1 MRRVSDT
8 TVKSRSGALCVALI
22 AASAVAACSSQ
33 PSPGHDTTSSVS
45 ASPSATT
52 SATRTTWSSYHA
64 AASRQGAVPYGVP
77 RRAPRRAW
85 SADLGGAV
93 RGQAL
98 VYDGR
103 VLAATETNRVVALN
117 PSTGAV
123 LWSRIVGRPLTD
135 VTQRS
140 GCGNIDP
147 LGITSTPVLDPATGT
162 MYVVAEIDDGGSVH
176 FQLFGLDA
184 TTGAVRVDARVDP
197 PLTEGQQAIH
207 LLQRA
212 SLAFSGGRVIVSFGG
227 NSGDCGNYHGWVVS
241 VDARHP
247 TEQRSFQV
255 APDGEGGAI
264 WQSGG
269 APAIDASGNIFV
281 TSGNANP
288 DPPQGGPDPKK
299 YTESVI
305 KLDPTLKPLASYKD
319 QVAGGDEDL
328 STANPVLLPGG
339 LVFAVGKTDI
349 GFLLRASDLTLV
361 ASVPH
366 VCGSDPDGGPAYD
379 AHARMLFV
387 PCRGGGVQMVDI
399 ARHRLGRLLS
409 GADSSPVVLA
419 GTVWALDSGD
429 DTVTGYDPV
438 TGAKV
443 GSAKVGADVPVFESP
458 SATPGMMLVTTTTGV
473 TAFD

>member
-1 MRRVSDT
+1 MSD
-8 TVKSRSGALCVALI
+8 
-22 AASAVAACSSQ
+22 
-33 PSPGHDTTSSVS
+33 
-45 ASPSATT
+45 
-52 SATRTTWSSYHA
+52 
-64 AASRQGAVPYGVP
+64 SRQGAVAYGIP
-77 RRAPRRAW
+77 RRAPRKVW
-85 SADLGGAV
+85 TADLGGAV

-103 VLAATETNRVVALN
+103 VLAATEKNKVVSLN
-117 PSTGAV
+117 PSSGAV
-123 LWSRIVGRPLTD
+123 SWSRTLGRPLTD
-135 VTQRS
+135 VAGRS

-147 LGITSTPVLDPATGT
+147 LGITSTPVVDPSTGT
-162 MYVVAEIDDGGSVH
+162 MYVVAEIDDGNGSVH
-176 FQLFGLDA
+176 HQLFGLDA
-184 TTGAVRVDARVDP
+184 ATGAIRVDTRVDP
-197 PLTEGQQAIH
+197 PLTGGQQAVH

-212 SLAFSGGRVIVSFGG
+212 SLAFSGGRVIVSYGG

-247 TEQRSFQV
+247 TEQRTFEV
-255 APDGEGGAI
+255 ASDGEGGAI

-305 KLDPTLKPLASYKD
+305 KLDASLKPLASYKD
-319 QVAGGDEDL
+319 RVAGGDEDL

-361 ASVPH
+361 ASIPH
-366 VCGSDPDGGPAYD
+366 LCGSDPDGGPAYD
-379 AHARMLFV
+379 AHTQTLFV
-387 PCRGGGVQMVDI
+387 PCRGGGIQMIDVS
-399 ARHRLGRLLS
+399 HHKLGRLLR

-419 GTVWALDSGD
+419 GTVWALDSGTD
-429 DTVTGYDPV
+429 KVTGYDPA
-438 TGAKV
+438 TGSTV
-443 GSAKVGADVPVFESP
+443 GSASVGADVPVFQSP
-458 SATPGMMLVTTTTGV
+458 SALPGIMLIGTTTGV
-473 TAFD
+473 TALD